1 MKVKVKIN
9 VIVHLEIVRGLRLNQ
24 FRLQSTTEQSRP
36 NRIGL
41 AWTELDRTGLS
52 PEYRPHLHALS

>member
-1 MKVKVKIN
+1 MKVEVKIN
-9 VIVHLEIVRGLRLNQ
+9 AIVHLEIVRGLRLNQ

-41 AWTELDRTGLS
+41 AWTELDRTGPS